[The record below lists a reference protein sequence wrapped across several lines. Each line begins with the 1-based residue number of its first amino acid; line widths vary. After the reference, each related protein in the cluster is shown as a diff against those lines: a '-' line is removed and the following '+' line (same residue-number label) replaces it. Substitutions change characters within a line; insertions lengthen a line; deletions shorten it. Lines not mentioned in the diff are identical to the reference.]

1 MRTGSWTGS
10 SGTGYWDCPRATD
23 AGWAM
28 GSLTVTYARGR
39 FLLGAK
45 EISIEIDGILYGTIV
60 GGGSRTFEM
69 PDGEHLVVLRYSHV
83 TTRVELHLSG
93 EESFTVSWDRT
104 MGGMRITEEFEGDV
118 FLDRR
123 AWKYLAAYSIMAGF
137 IAALVGLET
146 GGHIPRGCVLAGT
159 AAVLT
164 ISCLILVH
172 IHRRMSKTVVWGREE
187 DRAPDM
193 DART

>member
-1 MRTGSWTGS
+1 
-10 SGTGYWDCPRATD
+10 
-23 AGWAM
+23 M

-104 MGGMRITEEFEGDV
+104 IGGMRS
-118 FLDRR
+118 RR
-123 AWKYLAAYSIMAGF
+123 GSRGMCSSTAALGSTSRHIPSWLASWWRWSAWRPGGASPRAAY
-137 IAALVGLET
+137 LRVR
-146 GGHIPRGCVLAGT
+146 PQC
-159 AAVLT
+159 
-164 ISCLILVH
+164 
-172 IHRRMSKTVVWGREE
+172 
-187 DRAPDM
+187 
-193 DART
+193 